1 MNRSERLFAIAED
14 LRGAGSRGR
23 TTTQIAGLFG
33 VSQRTIKR
41 DMAALFAAGV
51 PLVSFEGRGGGY
63 QVLPE
68 SHLAPVPLTAGEAA
82 AVVIAL
88 ASQPQMPY
96 AAEGRS
102 VLAKM
107 FAAMTLDQRAMA
119 ADAASRVW
127 MRADPDVARPPNAAI
142 IDDALRRQVAVTIAY
157 TSSQGKRT
165 RRTIEPMAYVRTSG
179 SWGVLAWCHLRGG
192 GRWFRLDRISRAWP
206 TNTPCTPRDLRAVF
220 GEPPPDAMPAAAPLT

>member
-1 MNRSERLFAIAED
+1 MNRAERLFAIADD
-14 LRGAGSRGR
+14 LRNAGRGGR
-23 TTTQIAGLFG
+23 TTAQLAGVFG

-41 DMAALFAAGV
+41 DMAALFTSGI

-63 QVLPE
+63 QVLPH
-68 SHLAPVPLTAGEAA
+68 SRLAPVPLTAGEAT

-102 VLAKM
+102 ALAKM
-107 FAAMTLDQRAMA
+107 FAAMTPEQRAMTTN
-119 ADAASRVW
+119 AASRVW
-127 MRADPDVARPPNAAI
+127 MRTDPDVARPPNATI
-142 IDDALRRQVAVTIAY
+142 IDDALRRQVAVHIVY
-157 TSSQGKRT
+157 TDSEGKRT

-179 SWGVLAWCHLRGG
+179 SWGVLAWCQLRDS
-192 GRWFRLDRISRAWP
+192 GRWFRLDRISRAWS

-220 GEPPPDAMPAAAPLT
+220 GEPPADAMPAAALLA

>member
-1 MNRSERLFAIAED
+1 VNRNERLFAIADD
-14 LRGAGSRGR
+14 LRGAGNRGR
-23 TTTQIAGLFG
+23 STAQLALLFG

-41 DMAALFAAGV
+41 DMAALFASGI

-68 SHLAPVPLTAGEAA
+68 SHLAPLPLTAGEAA

-107 FAAMTLDQRAMA
+107 FAAMTSEQRTMA
-119 ADAASRVW
+119 TDAASRVW
-127 MRADPDVARPPNAAI
+127 MRSDPDVDRPPNATT
-142 IDDALRRQVAVTIAY
+142 IDDALRRQVAVTIVY
-157 TSSQGKRT
+157 TDSEGNQT

-179 SWGVLAWCHLRGG
+179 NWGVLAWCHLRGG
-192 GRWFRLDRISRAWP
+192 GRWFRLDRITRAWP
-206 TNTPCTPRDLRAVF
+206 TNTPCVPRDLRAVF
-220 GEPPPDAMPAAAPLT
+220 GEPPTDAMPAAALLT

>member
-1 MNRSERLFAIAED
+1 VNRSERLFAIAQD

-23 TTTQIAGLFG
+23 TTAQLAGVFG

-41 DMAALFAAGV
+41 DMAALFASGV
-51 PLVSFEGRGGGY
+51 PLMSFEGRGGGY
-63 QVLPE
+63 QVRPD
-68 SHLAPVPLTAGEAA
+68 SHLAPLPLTAGEAA

-107 FAAMTLDQRAMA
+107 FAAMTPDQRAMA
-119 ADAASRVW
+119 SDAASRVW
-127 MRADPDVARPPNAAI
+127 MRADPDGPRPPNATV
-142 IDDALRRQVAVTIAY
+142 IDDALRRQVAVTIVY
-157 TSSQGKRT
+157 TSAEGERT
-165 RRTIEPMAYVRTSG
+165 RRTIEPMAYARTSG
-179 SWGVLAWCHLRGG
+179 NWNVLAWCHLRGD

-206 TNTPCTPRDLRAVF
+206 TNTPCTPRDLRALF
-220 GEPPPDAMPAAAPLT
+220 GEPPADAMPAAALLA

>member
-23 TTTQIAGLFG
+23 TTAQLARSFG
-33 VSQRTIKR
+33 VSQRTVKR
-41 DMAALFAAGV
+41 DMAALFASGI

-68 SHLAPVPLTAGEAA
+68 SHLAPLPLTAGEAA
-82 AVVIAL
+82 AVAIAL

-107 FAAMTLDQRAMA
+107 SAAMTPEQRAMA
-119 ADAASRVW
+119 VDAASRVW
-127 MRADPDVARPPNAAI
+127 MRSDPDVERSPSATV
-142 IDDALRRQVAVTIAY
+142 IDDALRRQVAVTIEY
-157 TSSQGKRT
+157 TDSEGNRT
-165 RRTIEPMAYVRTSG
+165 RRTIEPMAYARTSG
-179 SWGVLAWCHLRGG
+179 NWNVLAWCHLRDG
-192 GRWFRLDRISRAWP
+192 GRWFRLDRISRAWL
-206 TNTPCTPRDLRAVF
+206 TTTPCEPRDLRAEF
-220 GEPPPDAMPAAAPLT
+220 GDPPADAQPATVVLA

>member
-1 MNRSERLFAIAED
+1 MNRNERLFAIADD

-23 TTTQIAGLFG
+23 TTAQIASLFG

-41 DMAALFAAGV
+41 DMAALFASGI

-102 VLAKM
+102 ALAKM
-107 FAAMTLDQRAMA
+107 RTAMTPGQWAMA
-119 ADAASRVW
+119 NDAASRVW
-127 MRADPDVARPPNAAI
+127 MRTDPDVDRPPNATI
-142 IDDALRRQVAVTIAY
+142 IDDALRRQVAVTILY
-157 TSSQGKRT
+157 TDSEGKES
-165 RRTIEPMAYVRTSG
+165 RRTIEPMAYARTSG
-179 SWGVLAWCHLRGG
+179 NWSVLAWCHLRGG
-192 GRWFRLDRISRAWP
+192 GRWFRLDRITRAWP
-206 TNTPCTPRDLRAVF
+206 TNTPCEPRDVCAVF
-220 GEPPPDAMPAAAPLT
+220 GEPPADAMPAATLVT

>member
-14 LRGAGSRGR
+14 LRGAGNRGR

-107 FAAMTLDQRAMA
+107 FAAMTPDQRAMA
-119 ADAASRVW
+119 TDAASRVW
-127 MRADPDVARPPNAAI
+127 MRADPDVARPPNATI
-142 IDDALRRQVAVTIAY
+142 IDDALRRQVAVTIVY
-157 TSSQGKRT
+157 TSSEGKRT

-179 SWGVLAWCHLRGG
+179 NWGVLAWCHLRGG
-192 GRWFRLDRISRAWP
+192 GRWFRLDRITRAWP
-206 TNTPCTPRDLRAVF
+206 TNTPCVPRDLRAVF
-220 GEPPPDAMPAAAPLT
+220 GEPPADAMPAAALLA